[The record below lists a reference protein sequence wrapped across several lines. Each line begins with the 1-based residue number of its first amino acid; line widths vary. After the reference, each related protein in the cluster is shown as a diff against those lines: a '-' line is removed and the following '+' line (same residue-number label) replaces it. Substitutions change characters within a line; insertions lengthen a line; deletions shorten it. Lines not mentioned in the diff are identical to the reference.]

1 MVSMKDIAGR
11 CNVSVATVSKALNNQ
26 SDISEETR
34 KRICQIASDM
44 GYYPNSAARALKT
57 NRSIRVAEFRL
68 FLEVHHGVARIVQRV
83 IAAEQDAILRMLVE
97 DGLEKIGLDER
108 GTA

>member
-1 MVSMKDIAGR
+1 MLQ
-11 CNVSVATVSKALNNQ
+11 VAVQ
-26 SDISEETR
+26 
-34 KRICQIASDM
+34 
-44 GYYPNSAARALKT
+44 
-57 NRSIRVAEFRL
+57 IRVAEFRL
-68 FLEVHHGVARIVQRV
+68 FLEVHQGVARIVQRV

>member
-1 MVSMKDIAGR
+1 M
-11 CNVSVATVSKALNNQ
+11 Q
-26 SDISEETR
+26 S
-34 KRICQIASDM
+34 
-44 GYYPNSAARALKT
+44 
-57 NRSIRVAEFRL
+57 RVAEFRL

-83 IAAEQDAILRMLVE
+83 IAAEQDAILRMLAE